1 MRLLPSFILNIV
13 IGCSF
18 SFAASAQNSA
28 IVDEKPGQIEMA
40 GSISKRFIHKA
51 SSRAEKINKKLVRKS
66 QKALKNYQRLEG
78 ELFQQISLIDTLEA
92 IRLFNGSKKYFDQLS
107 RKLDNPAQ
115 IGRYV
120 PEWDTLVTAM
130 KFVSGDRI
138 QKIDELTNSFNKAEL
153 IRKYLIER
161 ESFLKAYFTNNHS
174 IKALKRLNK
183 EVYYYN
189 QQVKSYSLLLKD
201 RSRIE
206 RKGLELIKSSKAF
219 NAFMKKNSMIA
230 SLFPDIP
237 YSGASADSSKYING
251 LQTKY
256 HLQKYLATSLGLDEN
271 NIGNKIKPLIDDAQG
286 QLEGVKLQVLQG
298 FIQEV
303 SEMAPDFKPNKQK
316 TKTARQRLEYG
327 INFQASRVTMYFPAI
342 LDLGGALGYKLNDKS
357 MIGLGLSYKVGL
369 GTSWE
374 HINISHQGFGIRS
387 FLDWHLK
394 GSFHVSGGFELN
406 YRNQFNY
413 INQLKQVANWNQS
426 GLVGIKKVVSL
437 KSNFFK
443 KSNIQMLYDFLN
455 KFQNPRGQSLL
466 FRVGYSF

>member
-153 IRKYLIER
+153 IL
-161 ESFLKAYFTNNHS
+161 
-174 IKALKRLNK
+174 
-183 EVYYYN
+183 
-189 QQVKSYSLLLKD
+189 
-201 RSRIE
+201 
-206 RKGLELIKSSKAF
+206 
-219 NAFMKKNSMIA
+219 
-230 SLFPDIP
+230 
-237 YSGASADSSKYING
+237 
-251 LQTKY
+251 
-256 HLQKYLATSLGLDEN
+256 
-271 NIGNKIKPLIDDAQG
+271 
-286 QLEGVKLQVLQG
+286 
-298 FIQEV
+298 
-303 SEMAPDFKPNKQK
+303 
-316 TKTARQRLEYG
+316 
-327 INFQASRVTMYFPAI
+327 
-342 LDLGGALGYKLNDKS
+342 
-357 MIGLGLSYKVGL
+357 
-369 GTSWE
+369 
-374 HINISHQGFGIRS
+374 
-387 FLDWHLK
+387 
-394 GSFHVSGGFELN
+394 
-406 YRNQFNY
+406 
-413 INQLKQVANWNQS
+413 
-426 GLVGIKKVVSL
+426 
-437 KSNFFK
+437 
-443 KSNIQMLYDFLN
+443 
-455 KFQNPRGQSLL
+455 
-466 FRVGYSF
+466 